1 MKALVS
7 VLIVEPSEIIFE
19 GLRTILESAGGFNV
33 LSPLRDTSLLED
45 RLPALAP
52 DVLIV
57 NPTMVGSM
65 SRHQQTITPR
75 QLLGNIAAQRP
86 SMPVLALVY
95 EYVESGVLDLFRFSI
110 DIRTSRSTL
119 LNTINNAIKTMA
131 NDDAE
136 PAEQPES
143 HDLSER
149 ETDVL
154 VLVAK
159 GLSSKEIADQ
169 LNISIHTVNSHRK
182 NITHK
187 TGIKSVAGLA
197 VYAVIH
203 NLM

>member
-33 LSPLRDTSLLED
+33 LSPLRDTSLLEE

-52 DVLIV
+52 DVLIL

-95 EYVESGVLDLFRFSI
+95 EYVESGVMDLFRFSI